1 MSGVPASSH
10 TRGGS
15 IDPRRSSQRSS
26 LGSQQAANITQDTVM
41 TEGSD
46 GNLVI
51 QKEVNANFVKR
62 IVNCRSVAQL
72 VSFVPA
78 IAQDRTKL
86 ALDDIVNAHIKK
98 AYAVSLLTEWRD
110 LLAKES
116 LDSIPELKSIRAPS
130 IQVSKLAEK
139 EGSIDKDFKDS
150 LKEARKF
157 ALTRMIDIK
166 NREVEALSALCGAE
180 RNANKLHDS
189 WTGIANTSEGVS
201 AEAISL
207 LHSPDCAQSL
217 VFSAISIGENTADK
231 QIREKSKK
239 SETVKKTQTNA
250 TATMPKDSKA
260 LEEFVKEIAKR
271 QKQSAMD
278 RSKARKSGKGRRG
291 AGPSKTKNQK
301 NPNKIGKKD
310 RKPRN
315 GKRGTS
321 SKRQQK
327 KR

>member
-1 MSGVPASSH
+1 
-10 TRGGS
+10 
-15 IDPRRSSQRSS
+15 
-26 LGSQQAANITQDTVM
+26 M
-41 TEGSD
+41 TEVNEK
-46 GNLVI
+46 NLGI
-51 QKEVNANFVKR
+51 QADVVATFVKR

-72 VSFVPA
+72 STFVPA

-86 ALDDIVNAHIKK
+86 ALDEIVTAHIKK
-98 AYAVSLLTEWRD
+98 ALAVSLLMEWRD

-116 LDSIPELKSIRAPS
+116 FGSIPELKSIRAPS

-139 EGSIDKDFKDS
+139 EGSINKDFNDS

-166 NREVEALSALCGAE
+166 NKEVEALSGLCEGK
-180 RNANKLHDS
+180 RNADKLHEMWIS
-189 WTGIANTSEGVS
+189 AANAADGVS
-201 AEAISL
+201 AEALAL
-207 LHSPDCAQSL
+207 LHDPDCALSL
-217 VFSAISIGENTADK
+217 VQSAISIGENTAHMQMLK
-231 QIREKSKK
+231 RAKK
-239 SETVKKTQTNA
+239 SEAVKKTQVGA
-250 TATMPKDSKA
+250 TAVMPTDKKA

-278 RSKARKSGKGRRG
+278 KSKANKSGKGRRG

-310 RKPRN
+310 RKRKN

-321 SKRQQK
+321 SRRQQK